1 MTWFIFIRSG
11 TVPYFGRRYS
21 FIIFFPIRIFLALW
35 KRAYNVGEK
44 TGESRVRGGGLV
56 AKRDEVRAGKRRIEM
71 D

>member
-21 FIIFFPIRIFLALW
+21 FFFFPIRIFLALW
-35 KRAYNVGEK
+35 KRVYNVGEK
-44 TGESRVRGGGLV
+44 TGESRVRGRELV